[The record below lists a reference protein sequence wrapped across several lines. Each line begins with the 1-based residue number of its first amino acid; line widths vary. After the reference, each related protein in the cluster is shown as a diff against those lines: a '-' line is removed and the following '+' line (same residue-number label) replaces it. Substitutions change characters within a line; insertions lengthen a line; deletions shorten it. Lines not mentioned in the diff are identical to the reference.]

1 MLAFRGQVLAHQR
14 RLSLDCGLGHGR
26 LRIPGLAPTHQRASA
41 TPRESAIEI
50 DARDPHGGTLADMRW
65 VWAAIVVGAATAAAQ
80 APAAKAPPQVY
91 TDADLHFTVSYPA
104 DLQPM
109 DARAITGSAG
119 NSRFNGDANAEAD
132 SLESPACRKT
142 LLSVGRVI
150 QGAQGSRQWGL
161 MTVTDVGPAC
171 IPPKALQNPKRMDS
185 LLNPIVNA
193 GTQTLGMMSMG
204 PPASYLIQGH
214 KVHFAG
220 SRGEPVAKSDLQPTD
235 ETQTIANFAVQVND
249 HIVSFR
255 IEANDSGLLNR
266 MLASKVD
273 FGAGSPQPLFP
284 GQLTNDMQF

>member
-1 MLAFRGQVLAHQR
+1 
-14 RLSLDCGLGHGR
+14 
-26 LRIPGLAPTHQRASA
+26 
-41 TPRESAIEI
+41 
-50 DARDPHGGTLADMRW
+50 
-65 VWAAIVVGAATAAAQ
+65 
-80 APAAKAPPQVY
+80 
-91 TDADLHFTVSYPA
+91 
-104 DLQPM
+104 
-109 DARAITGSAG
+109 
-119 NSRFNGDANAEAD
+119 
-132 SLESPACRKT
+132 
-142 LLSVGRVI
+142 
-150 QGAQGSRQWGL
+150 

>member
-1 MLAFRGQVLAHQR
+1 
-14 RLSLDCGLGHGR
+14 
-26 LRIPGLAPTHQRASA
+26 
-41 TPRESAIEI
+41 
-50 DARDPHGGTLADMRW
+50 MRW

-204 PPASYLIQGH
+204 
-214 KVHFAG
+214 
-220 SRGEPVAKSDLQPTD
+220 
-235 ETQTIANFAVQVND
+235 TQTIANFAVQVND

>member
-1 MLAFRGQVLAHQR
+1 MSR
-14 RLSLDCGLGHGR
+14 
-26 LRIPGLAPTHQRASA
+26 
-41 TPRESAIEI
+41 
-50 DARDPHGGTLADMRW
+50 
-65 VWAAIVVGAATAAAQ
+65 VWAAFVVAAATAAAQ

-91 TDADLHFTVSYPA
+91 TDAALNFTVSYPA

-109 DARAITGSAG
+109 DARAISGSAD
-119 NSRFNGDANAEAD
+119 NSRFGGDANSEAD

-150 QGAQGSRQWGL
+150 QGAQGKQWGL
-161 MTVTDVGPAC
+161 MTVTDVGPSC
-171 IPPKALQNPKRMDS
+171 IPPRALKSPKRMDS
-185 LLNPIVNA
+185 LLNPVVTG

-220 SRGEPVAKSDLQPTD
+220 SRGEPVAKSDLQPSD

-255 IEANDSGLLNR
+255 IEANDSRLLNR

-284 GQLTNDMQF
+284 GQLTSDMQF